1 MQHTSRTLA
10 TTLTAFIFVV
20 ACGAPALD
28 ATDQSVQ
35 DLFDSQ
41 PQFGQVSSIEAMPDW
56 GDGPRR
62 RVRTSG
68 ANVASYEVYLRD
80 GEVTTVWTERNYAER
95 ELVWGTPGAESRLDD
110 SVVEVEA
117 DTAEELPAYTIL
129 SRVDLLVGGRYGE
142 VLIPTM
148 TRDDDDRER
157 VFRAIVARE
166 GFTRAAFYSTEDA
179 FTANGS
185 AAFLEANPE
194 ALREGFLGSLTSGDY
209 VAGEV
214 AFP

>member
-1 MQHTSRTLA
+1 M
-10 TTLTAFIFVV
+10 
-20 ACGAPALD
+20 
-28 ATDQSVQ
+28 
-35 DLFDSQ
+35 
-41 PQFGQVSSIEAMPDW
+41 
-56 GDGPRR
+56 
-62 RVRTSG
+62 
-68 ANVASYEVYLRD
+68 
-80 GEVTTVWTERNYAER
+80 
-95 ELVWGTPGAESRLDD
+95 
-110 SVVEVEA
+110 EA
-117 DTAEELPAYTIL
+117 DTAEELPAYTIP